1 MNYLEYLECFYLH
14 IENINKKKYLK
25 KFNRLFLLLLSLEV
39 GTSKKM
45 HVGGP
50 GGWLV
55 GCRI

>member
-14 IENINKKKYLK
+14 IENIKKIYLK
-25 KFNRLFLLLLSLEV
+25 KFNSLLLLLLSLEV

-50 GGWLV
+50 GDFGS
-55 GCRI
+55 